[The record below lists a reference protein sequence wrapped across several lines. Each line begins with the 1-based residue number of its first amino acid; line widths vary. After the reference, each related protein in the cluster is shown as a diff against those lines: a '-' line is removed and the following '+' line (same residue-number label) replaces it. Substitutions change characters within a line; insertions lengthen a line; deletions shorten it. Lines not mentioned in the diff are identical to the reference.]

1 MALAD
6 NISVSKTRLTR
17 KTRGAMKVQFNL
29 TKEEAEAFSNFF
41 NAVNVNGLSETDFS
55 KSAFIIGLQA
65 MEASIMNEMK
75 RRLEEQNGDVEI
87 VEESEDGN
95 EDTEE

>member
-41 NAVNVNGLSETDFS
+41 NAVNVNGLSETDFT

-65 MEASIMNEMK
+65 MESSIMAEMK
-75 RRLEEQNGDVEI
+75 RRLEAEGGDVEI
-87 VEESEDGN
+87 VEDEN
-95 EDTEE
+95 EDETTEE

>member
-1 MALAD
+1 
-6 NISVSKTRLTR
+6 
-17 KTRGAMKVQFNL
+17 MKVQFNL
-29 TKEEAEAFSNFF
+29 TKEEAEAFTNFF
-41 NAVNVNGLSETDFS
+41 NAVNVNSLSESDFS

-87 VEESEDGN
+87 VEEEDGT
-95 EDTEE
+95 ETTEE

>member
-6 NISVSKTRLTR
+6 NISVSKVRLTP

-41 NAVNVNGLSETDFS
+41 NAVNVNGLSETDFT

-75 RRLEEQNGDVEI
+75 RRLEAEGGDVEI
-87 VEESEDGN
+87 VEDEN
-95 EDTEE
+95 EDETTEE

>member
-1 MALAD
+1 
-6 NISVSKTRLTR
+6 
-17 KTRGAMKVQFNL
+17 MKVQFNL

-41 NAVNVNGLSETDFS
+41 NAVNVNGLSETDFC